1 MSNLTGKVVIVTG
14 GSRGIGE
21 SIVRRL
27 CEDGATVYAT
37 FNSNEERAREIENS
51 INRKLES
58 SKTRELETEPVELGT
73 RHVEPGN
80 VFFDKVDVTDE
91 VSAKAYIESVVTRA
105 TRIDG
110 LVNNAGITR
119 DGLIMRMSTADWE
132 DVIKTNL
139 TGTFF
144 MCRAVARQMMSQRAG
159 RVVNIGSIVGLGGN
173 AGQVNYSSAKAGLV
187 GLTRS
192 LAKELA
198 SRNVLVNC
206 VAPGFVETDMTGKL
220 TDEQRAAYTNSI
232 PLKRIAK
239 ADEISQVVSFLL
251 SDAAAYITGQVINV
265 DGGLAL

>member
-1 MSNLTGKVVIVTG
+1 MSALQGKNVIVTG

-27 CEDGATVYAT
+27 CADGAHVFAT
-37 FNSNEERAREIENS
+37 YNSNEATAQAIADS
-51 INRKLES
+51 INSPVGS
-58 SKTRELETEPVELGT
+58 SGSNGSDGSGGSVE
-73 RHVEPGN
+73 
-80 VFFDKVDVTDE
+80 FDKVDVSNETSVKE
-91 VSAKAYIESVVTRA
+91 YIESVVKRA
-105 TRIDG
+105 ERVDG

-132 DVIKTNL
+132 DVLKTNL

-144 MCRAVARQMMSQRAG
+144 MCRAIARPMMGQRAG
-159 RVVNIGSIVGLGGN
+159 RIVNIGSIVGLGGN

-206 VAPGFVETDMTGKL
+206 IAPGFVETDMTGKL
-220 TDEQRAAYTNSI
+220 TEDQRAAYTNSI
-232 PLKRIAK
+232 PLKRIAH

-251 SDAAAYITGQVINV
+251 SDAASYITGQVLNV